1 MEQAMKEA
9 RWVKAAAVLMVVLT
23 LATAAFELWML
34 NDLEQLTQ
42 QTETALRSPSTD
54 VQAFRSLA
62 ASALDGAQGMTRI
75 ALAGMLIAIGACA
88 ISAVVLFSVSRRLST
103 GSREDK
109 SSSATGR

>member
-1 MEQAMKEA
+1 MVHTMQARTTRLA
-9 RWVKAAAVLMVVLT
+9 RWVKAAAVLMAVLT
-23 LATAAFELWML
+23 LATAGFELWML
-34 NDLEQLTQ
+34 NDLERLTQ

-88 ISAVVLFSVSRRLST
+88 LSAVVLVAVYRRMKE
-103 GSREDK
+103 GE
-109 SSSATGR
+109 